1 MIHSPGSSVVL
12 LCCIL
17 FAGCA
22 ADGSGASGT
31 TGGTSGSGASGTTGG
46 ISGSGASDPAGQ
58 GGTASTTPL
67 FPNAPSCD
75 LREIRVTG
83 SLAGEPYEG
92 GGVPSNWLSTSI
104 TFGVGEVTGNTG
116 SNEYELVFQQKLT
129 LGAKVPITGGT
140 FYVHEPHALASQYV
154 CIRSGEIAL
163 VKAPPT
169 DSVLIE
175 FTISS
180 AVLGRNCDGAPVD
193 VALDGCLSR
202 GSTYVP

>member
-1 MIHSPGSSVVL
+1 MPSISPRVMQAQQRS
-12 LCCIL
+12 
-17 FAGCA
+17 
-22 ADGSGASGT
+22 ASG
-31 TGGTSGSGASGTTGG
+31 S
-46 ISGSGASDPAGQ
+46 
-58 GGTASTTPL
+58 
-67 FPNAPSCD
+67 APKSSSRA
-75 LREIRVTG
+75 LGPQSIG

-129 LGAKVPITGGT
+129 LGTKVPITGGT
-140 FYVHEPHALASQYV
+140 FYVHDPHPLASQYV